1 VSTFTPFNSDSL
13 MWRIN
18 KERVVL
24 LGGPAAA
31 VLQAAHPQVAM
42 GVAAHSA
49 FRRDAHGRLRR
60 TLDAVYTVAFG
71 SADEVAMV
79 RDSVG
84 RAHRSVRGSNPAA
97 YSAFDQGAQ
106 LWVLATLIMAS
117 VTMYRRFVAPL
128 TDTDL
133 DAFLRENA
141 IFGQVFGLQEGAL
154 PLVWKDFRAY
164 WRSMI
169 EGDLLGSHPLCGEV
183 ARAAVSPDAPWSMR
197 CLSPVFSALALE
209 YVPAPL
215 RRRLG
220 FRADGDGAL
229 WRILDR
235 ILPTILRSVPA
246 RWRLAPAYHRAIN
259 PLVAAQSA
267 SFLGRRRREGRSRT
281 V

>member
-1 VSTFTPFNSDSL
+1 MWDGTCIDYEVRRWPKQRATSRLPTDRSTRPPASPAPAREFNGG
-13 MWRIN
+13 
-18 KERVVL
+18 
-24 LGGPAAA
+24 LGT
-31 VLQAAHPQVAM
+31 Q
-42 GVAAHSA
+42 
-49 FRRDAHGRLRR
+49 LRTR
-60 TLDAVYTVAFG
+60 EIEQPP
-71 SADEVAMV
+71 S
-79 RDSVG
+79 
-84 RAHRSVRGSNPAA
+84 A

-154 PLVWKDFRAY
+154 PLAWKDFHAY

-169 EGDLLGSHPLCGEV
+169 KGYLLGSHPLCGEV

-220 FRADGDGAL
+220 FRADGDAAL

-235 ILPTILRSVPA
+235 ILPIILRSVPA

-259 PLVAAQSA
+259 RAGS
-267 SFLGRRRREGRSRT
+267 
-281 V
+281 